1 MSNPTIQMDLPT
13 GEVLIECFPDK
24 APKHVAQIL
33 ELANSGHYDGT
44 VFHRVIP
51 NFMAQGG
58 WGQKQL
64 PQLQAEF
71 NDVPHT
77 EGICSMARTNDP
89 HSASDQFFICF
100 NHCPWLDGQYTVWGK
115 VVSGMEHVH
124 NGITKGEPPAEP
136 TPILRM
142 RQVQA

>member
-1 MSNPTIQMDLPT
+1 MSNPRLTLELPA
-13 GEVLIECFPDK
+13 GEVIIECFPDK
-24 APKHVAQIL
+24 APNHVAQVL
-33 ELANSGHYDGT
+33 RLANEGQYDGT

-58 WGQKQL
+58 WTQKQL

-71 NDVPHT
+71 NDVRHT

-100 NHCPWLDGQYTVWGK
+100 TDCPWLDGQYTAWGK
-115 VVSGMEHVH
+115 VITGMEHVH
-124 NGITKGEPPAEP
+124 HGINQGEPPSGP

-142 RQVQA
+142 RQAA

>member
-1 MSNPTIQMDLPT
+1 MSNPTIKLELSA
-13 GEVLIECFPDK
+13 GEVLIECYPDK

-33 ELANSGHYDGT
+33 ELANNGHYDGT

-100 NHCPWLDGQYTVWGK
+100 NSCPWLDGQYTVWGK
-115 VVSGMEHVH
+115 VISGMEHVH

-136 TPILRM
+136 TPIIRM
-142 RQVQA
+142 RQI